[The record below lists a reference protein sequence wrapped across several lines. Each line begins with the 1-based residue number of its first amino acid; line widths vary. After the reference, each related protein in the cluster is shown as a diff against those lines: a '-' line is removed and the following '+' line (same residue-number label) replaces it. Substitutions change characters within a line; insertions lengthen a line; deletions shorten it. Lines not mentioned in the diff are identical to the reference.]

1 MAKVREGR
9 ERRRTTG
16 CMVGVAVVAIA
27 IVGLAPSRGV
37 VASQDAPS
45 SAKGKK
51 YVATRDIT
59 VDKATGALRKPTTAE
74 TQELVDTLTAMLRGT
89 TEAVTPV
96 TLPSGVMEINLAG
109 HPAPVMLAR
118 PNADG
123 TTEIRCVTTFQEA
136 LDFLGL
142 VEAPV
147 QQ

>member
-1 MAKVREGR
+1 MAKAREGR
-9 ERRRTTG
+9 ERRSTATRI
-16 CMVGVAVVAIA
+16 VGVAVVAIA
-27 IVGLAPSRGV
+27 VVGLGPSRGLM
-37 VASQDAPS
+37 ASQDATS
-45 SAKGKK
+45 NAKGKK

-59 VDKATGALRKPTTAE
+59 VDKATGTLRKPTAAE
-74 TQELVDTLTAMLRGT
+74 TQELVDTLTAMLKAT
-89 TEAVTPV
+89 TEAATPV
-96 TLPSGVMEINLAG
+96 TLPSGVMEVSLEG

-142 VEAPV
+142 VEEPV